1 MRIRQQEAIRKLNQ
15 NDQYEDIKF
24 KNDDKRN
31 PYENLKKRNEF
42 VKNYADLVNEHNNIK
57 KPPREEVSFIESF
70 KGKQKEGPKAW
81 FKGHVN
87 QEVMQNQKPGGSQI
101 HNVFTTPIDLEF

>member
-1 MRIRQQEAIRKLNQ
+1 M
-15 NDQYEDIKF
+15 
-24 KNDDKRN
+24 
-31 PYENLKKRNEF
+31 
-42 VKNYADLVNEHNNIK
+42 
-57 KPPREEVSFIESF
+57 SFIESF